1 MPTNEREFRGAIK
14 KVSVQGETK
23 IDKDGAIT
31 AEPEV
36 ILTITLPLD
45 RRSIEAMGFLA
56 AVKQA
61 GECQVSVKALQG
73 VMEFTEAVAR
83 A

>member
-1 MPTNEREFRGAIK
+1 MQSNAREFRGAIK

-36 ILTITLPLD
+36 IITITLPLN
-45 RRSIEAMGFLA
+45 RHSIESMGFLA

-61 GECQVSVKALQG
+61 GECELTVKALQG
-73 VMEFTEAVAR
+73 VMNLAGV
-83 A
+83 